1 MTGNTKWKPLLA
13 IRMHPMDKVTEAAPT
28 VQVTKLLQVQATFG
42 LSGRSVKQLSR
53 SQKFISW
60 KFYIS
65 IAEKLSCHQELLLP

>member
-13 IRMHPMDKVTEAAPT
+13 VRMHPRDKVTEAAPT

-42 LSGRSVKQLSR
+42 LPGRSVKQLSR

-65 IAEKLSCHQELLLP
+65 IAEKLPCHQELLLP